1 MRSVKQKPP
10 GVEDT
15 ERQRA
20 VRASRKH
27 LEDLRRAHKKPP
39 ADVPVKAAGVPKF
52 LEPVEPH
59 SYRSSPA
66 QLCSECG
73 E

>member
-1 MRSVKQKPP
+1 MRPEKKKPRS
-10 GVEDT
+10 VEDT

-20 VRASRKH
+20 VRASRRH

-39 ADVPVKAAGVPKF
+39 ADVPVKAAGLPKY
-52 LEPVEPH
+52 LEPAEPS